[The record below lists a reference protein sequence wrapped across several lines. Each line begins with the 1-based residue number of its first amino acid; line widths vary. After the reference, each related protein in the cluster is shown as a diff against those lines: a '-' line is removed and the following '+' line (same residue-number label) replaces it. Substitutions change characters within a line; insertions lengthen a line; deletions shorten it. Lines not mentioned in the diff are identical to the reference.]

1 MPFVSCSK
9 FNQSQATQDQ
19 EIADLAQ
26 ELLTKQNALKDCS
39 GNPLAGA
46 VPTCAQMNTAIS
58 DAVAGVST
66 SPTGAAGGDLEG
78 TYPNPTVVPAS
89 TTKAGKV
96 ELATTAEATAGT
108 STTLAVTPA
117 GLKAAI
123 DAAPDSDAQTLTLAG
138 NQLSISNG
146 NTVSI
151 PVPTVGV
158 APTIES
164 DAKIP
169 TDVVGTDEYLLGK
182 PTAYLSI
189 VVAGTTYNIPAY

>member
-19 EIADLAQ
+19 AIADLAQ
-26 ELLTKQNALKDCS
+26 ELSAI
-39 GNPLAGA
+39 AG
-46 VPTCAQMNTAIS
+46 
-58 DAVAGVST
+58 GK

-146 NTVSI
+146 NTVTI
-151 PVPTVGV
+151 PGHSVGTEPAIV
-158 APTIES
+158 S
-164 DAKIP
+164 DANIP
-169 TDVVGTDEYLLGK
+169 TDVVGTDDYLLGK

-189 VVAGTTYNIPAY
+189 VVAGTTYNIPAYSLEIDNGNEE